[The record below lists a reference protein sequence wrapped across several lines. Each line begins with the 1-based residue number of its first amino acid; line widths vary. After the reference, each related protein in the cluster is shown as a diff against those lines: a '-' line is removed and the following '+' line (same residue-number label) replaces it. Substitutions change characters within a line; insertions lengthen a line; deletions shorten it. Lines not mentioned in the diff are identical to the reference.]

1 MTQALA
7 ISSGKIDKANTI
19 AIWFEK
25 FNCLL
30 KQIFEDES
38 VELVFDEDTFKFSII
53 MDGREP
59 FDFNTLSSGYAA
71 ILDIVV
77 DLIIRMEKQLNRTFD
92 FNIPGVVFIDEIET
106 HLHLELQK
114 NIMNLLTTIFPN
126 VQFIVSSHSP
136 FVLNSL
142 DNVVIYD
149 LEKKVLVENQKEY
162 IEYLY
167 QLCN

>member
-1 MTQALA
+1 
-7 ISSGKIDKANTI
+7 
-19 AIWFEK
+19 
-25 FNCLL
+25 
-30 KQIFEDES
+30 
-38 VELVFDEDTFKFSII
+38 
-53 MDGREP
+53 
-59 FDFNTLSSGYAA
+59 
-71 ILDIVV
+71 
-77 DLIIRMEKQLNRTFD
+77 
-92 FNIPGVVFIDEIET
+92 
-106 HLHLELQK
+106 
-114 NIMNLLTTIFPN
+114 MNLLTTIFPN

>member
-1 MTQALA
+1 M
-7 ISSGKIDKANTI
+7 I
-19 AIWFEK
+19 AE
-25 FNCLL
+25 
-30 KQIFEDES
+30 
-38 VELVFDEDTFKFSII
+38 
-53 MDGREP
+53 
-59 FDFNTLSSGYAA
+59 
-71 ILDIVV
+71 VV
-77 DLIIRMEKQLNRTFD
+77 INRTAKKLNRTFD
-92 FNIPGVVFIDEIET
+92 FNIPGVVLIDEIET

>member
-53 MDGREP
+53 MDG
-59 FDFNTLSSGYAA
+59 
-71 ILDIVV
+71 
-77 DLIIRMEKQLNRTFD
+77 
-92 FNIPGVVFIDEIET
+92 
-106 HLHLELQK
+106 
-114 NIMNLLTTIFPN
+114 
-126 VQFIVSSHSP
+126 
-136 FVLNSL
+136 
-142 DNVVIYD
+142 
-149 LEKKVLVENQKEY
+149 
-162 IEYLY
+162 
-167 QLCN
+167 